1 MRVIFRMCGNES
13 QPGLQP
19 VEKLA
24 TSLLSVK
31 WVLNVRFHAKN
42 IDWPFTA
49 CHSRGT
55 TLPYWRAKDALGQD
69 KQKPY
74 II

>member
-13 QPGLQP
+13 QPL
-19 VEKLA
+19 
-24 TSLLSVK
+24 LLSVK
-31 WVLNVRFHAKN
+31 GVLNVRFHPKN